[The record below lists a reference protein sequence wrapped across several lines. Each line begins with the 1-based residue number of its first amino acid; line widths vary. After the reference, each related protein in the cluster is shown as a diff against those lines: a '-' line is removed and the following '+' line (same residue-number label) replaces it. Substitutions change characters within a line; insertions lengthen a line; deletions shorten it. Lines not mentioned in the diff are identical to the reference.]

1 MTKLEE
7 LKATRDAARN
17 AAAEAT
23 WDAADTRDAAKAA
36 DAAYEEADAAYE
48 AELKKH
54 KENGAMSKLEELK
67 QTRDAEAAADAWA
80 KENTGVRR
88 SNAKTNR
95 RRTMN
100 MLGLTGEE
108 Q

>member
-7 LKATRDAARN
+7 LKATAMAKLDAA
-17 AAAEAT
+17 A
-23 WDAADTRDAAKAA
+23 DAAVDTANADGGAARDAA
-36 DAAYEEADAAYE
+36 DAAYAAWEDYE
-48 AELKKH
+48 AELKKQ
-54 KENGAMSKLEELK
+54 ENGAMSKFEALK
-67 QTRDAEAAADAWA
+67 QTRD
-80 KENTGVRR
+80 
-88 SNAKTNR
+88 AKTNR